1 MYEFTPADPTIKR
14 PGHDETGLTDKQ
26 KILFIYVP
34 LVTFAS
40 MMSRVVI
47 GEDQAVGVANL
58 ILGIVLNVLA
68 LLWARIDAEERA
80 VELHPLFPVAVVVFG
95 IFAIIY
101 YLFRSRGASG
111 GLISTGWLILYGVGM
126 LFALMIVSLIVTLL
140 LVAVGLLPES
150 ILDA

>member
-14 PGHDETGLTDKQ
+14 PGHETRLTDKQ
-26 KILFIYVP
+26 KILFIYIP
-34 LVTFAS
+34 LVAFAS
-40 MMSRVVI
+40 MMTGIVYR
-47 GEDQAVGVANL
+47 EEQAVGLANL

-68 LLWARIDAEERA
+68 LLWARIDADERQY
-80 VELHPLFPVAVVVFG
+80 ELSIFFTLAVVLFG

-111 GLISTGWLILYGVGM
+111 GLISTGWMILYMVGT
-126 LFALMIVSLIVTLL
+126 LFALVIISTIVTFL
-140 LVAVGLLPES
+140 LVAVGVLPRS